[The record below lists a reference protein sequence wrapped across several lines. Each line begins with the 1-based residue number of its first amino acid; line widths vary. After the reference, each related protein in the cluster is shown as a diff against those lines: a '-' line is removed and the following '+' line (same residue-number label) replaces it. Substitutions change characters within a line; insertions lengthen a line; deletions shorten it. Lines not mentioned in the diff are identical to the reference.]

1 MEYIQDRRLVKRILK
16 YGRTP
21 VFRNEKLKDY
31 IMDTNGLMYKIEKY
45 DGHKLNSNME
55 VQRYSEINIKRLST
69 WCNPNSKNKG
79 NHYPQVKLRM
89 GYKDYLTVHLHQIV
103 AETWIPFNIPNG
115 VTEKEWKR
123 TPKSVQNIVKER
135 THVNHKDHNKQNFH
149 PSNLEWVSAKENAQ
163 KAQEHYKKPEK
174 KSEKKYMQMFDI

>member
-1 MEYIQDRRLVKRILK
+1 MYVQNRRLIKRILK
-16 YGRTP
+16 HGRTP
-21 VFRNEKLKDY
+21 VFRNEKLKEY
-31 IMDTNGLMYKIEKY
+31 IMDTNGLIYKIEKNQ
-45 DGHKLNSNME
+45 GHFIDRNFQMK
-55 VQRYSEINIKRLST
+55 RYCVVHLKQVSLS
-69 WCNPNSKNKG
+69 CNPKSKSPSD
-79 NHYPQVKLRM
+79 HYPKVHLTL
-89 GYKDYLTVHLHQIV
+89 GYKTYLTVRLHQIV